1 MSHSTL
7 LRQRHCLPSARFGLA
22 RAAALVRLCRLRRP
36 LRSVL
41 VVLANSSF
49 GALLSLSLSLS
60 FSLYLSPSLVLSGA
74 PFRAATLLLPLNPRI
89 SPRRRFPPPSS
100 RFSPMLSSASAHD
113 PRLSF
118 SPRFFSFSRI
128 LAFHPPPLNGPS
140 VRSFLSVRVHRSLV
154 LFLQASASLCRSVL
168 VVSRLPLAPSSAVC
182 RVLFPIPRSLL
193 VTPRSRVVL
202 LVFPLS
208 LSLSPTL
215 VVGSFS
221 VPSLG
226 ERSRARAHT
235 RAVAYRRSA
244 CLPEL
249 FRHR

>member
-36 LRSVL
+36 LRSIL

-49 GALLSLSLSLS
+49 GAFLSLSFSLFPS

-74 PFRAATLLLPLNPRI
+74 PFRAATLLLPLIPRI
-89 SPRRRFPPPSS
+89 SSSSFSSPFLTLQPDALFRKRARSTSLFFSTLLLLLSDSRLPSSSIKRTLRPIVSLGPCAPLPRSLSRSVGFSLSLRPRRFTATS
-100 RFSPMLSSASAHD
+100 RSLFH
-113 PRLSF
+113 RLSR
-118 SPRFFSFSRI
+118 SLSNPTLAPRHASFSRR
-128 LAFHPPPLNGPS
+128 PPRFPAVSL
-140 VRSFLSVRVHRSLV
+140 RSSSARSL
-154 LFLQASASLCRSVL
+154 
-168 VVSRLPLAPSSAVC
+168 
-182 RVLFPIPRSLL
+182 
-193 VTPRSRVVL
+193 
-202 LVFPLS
+202 FPLLES
-208 LSLSPTL
+208 A
-215 VVGSFS
+215 
-221 VPSLG
+221 
-226 ERSRARAHT
+226 RARARAHT

>member
-193 VTPRSRVVL
+193 VTPRPPR
-202 LVFPLS
+202 FPALS
-208 LSLSPTL
+208 LSDPRRRLVLCSLSWRAL
-215 VVGSFS
+215 
-221 VPSLG
+221 
-226 ERSRARAHT
+226 ARAHT